1 MVCCNLSVVRGTES
15 PGCIECTTLGFKLNP
30 MENVE
35 IRAFIAAP
43 VCRATVMPAEALVPR
58 AKSYAFQKTFKNL
71 GKIIVSP
78 IASRGRGKLEWKLN
92 P

>member
-15 PGCIECTTLGFKLNP
+15 PGCIECTTLGFRLNP

-58 AKSYAFQKTFKNL
+58 AKSYGFLKPFKNL
-71 GKIIVSP
+71 GEINI
-78 IASRGRGKLEWKLN
+78 SRCSRKGERK
-92 P
+92 

>member
-1 MVCCNLSVVRGTES
+1 
-15 PGCIECTTLGFKLNP
+15 

-58 AKSYAFQKTFKNL
+58 AKSYGFQKTFKTLVKSWFPPLRL
-71 GKIIVSP
+71 GAEGSWN
-78 IASRGRGKLEWKLN
+78 GN
-92 P
+92 